1 MSHFDLELID
11 INENVENFSFERL
24 SKQNLD
30 KVLRSFKEKDIYI
43 EFDCLQGSIVLE
55 RQFFRGLMYTPHI
68 EKNKSIM
75 KENLESAEEVA
86 KIEVIK
92 NKPKVKVSLKE
103 S

>member
-55 RQFFRGLMYTPHI
+55 RQFFSPFCVY
-68 EKNKSIM
+68 
-75 KENLESAEEVA
+75 
-86 KIEVIK
+86 
-92 NKPKVKVSLKE
+92 
-103 S
+103 